1 MRKAKKWLMALI
13 CTALLLSLYPVT
25 ASADMGPK
33 PSVTVNFENVGD
45 ELCYATLLSDK
56 PGTGPWIAWD
66 GTSKTA
72 FYAVGENHATVTG
85 RVPYEIWKAF
95 VDHKD
100 EDGFYFLQFADRV
113 DETGELSWS
122 YYPPEH
128 FKILVYYA
136 ESGRFAVSG
145 ILHRHAFHARFRVD
159 LANGA
164 VEKMRVEKSVSWSD
178 ELPSFLFRLALTLV
192 VELGI
197 ALLFSIRARKQLICI
212 IAVNL
217 ITQLLLN
224 IVLTLRIGPALP
236 PGVVYLSASLYLP
249 VLELLIVILEAL
261 AYCLLLNHYT
271 DRPRKKGLY
280 IIYAAV
286 ANIASLVLGLVLS
299 FFLPGM
305 F

>member
-1 MRKAKKWLMALI
+1 MKKARKWLLALL
-13 CTALLLSLYPVT
+13 CTAFLLSSFPVK
-25 ASADMGPK
+25 ASADTGPK
-33 PSVTVNFENVGD
+33 PSVTVEFINIGD
-45 ELCYATLLSDK
+45 GVCYATLLSDK
-56 PGTGPWIAWD
+56 AGNGPWIAWD
-66 GTSKTA
+66 GTPKTE
-72 FYAVGENHATVTG
+72 FYAVGENHETISG

-95 VDHKD
+95 VDYRD
-100 EDGFYFLQFADRV
+100 EDGFYFLQFGDRV

-128 FKILVYYA
+128 FKILIYYA

-197 ALLFSIRARKQLICI
+197 ALLFSIREKEQLCF
-212 IAVNL
+212 IAVVN
-217 ITQLLLN
+217 IVTQLLLN
-224 IVLTLRIGPALP
+224 LLLVLPIGTGLSP
-236 PGVVYLSASLYLP
+236 YLLG
-249 VLELLIVILEAL
+249 LELGIAALEAL
-261 AYCLLLNHYT
+261 AYCLHLNKYVY
-271 DRPRKKGLY
+271 RPRKAVLY
-280 IIYAAV
+280 IAYALV
-286 ANIASLVLGLVLS
+286 ANAASFGFGLTVS
-299 FFLPGM
+299 VFLPGM